1 MTMRWSPMV
10 FSIPHELGCR
20 AVPSTGHRQQAGVG
34 RIDLERRLYLQ
45 VDRSALAFVPPP
57 HPRQHH
63 HTRVLRFDELLGR
76 PAEAATALRTAS
88 ISRPS
93 ALQVTAPRIVFFSSS
108 TPHSPSRCSSKN
120 SQCGLDRSASASNA
134 G

>member
-57 HPRQHH
+57 
-63 HTRVLRFDELLGR
+63 
-76 PAEAATALRTAS
+76 
-88 ISRPS
+88 
-93 ALQVTAPRIVFFSSS
+93 SSS
-108 TPHSPSRCSSKN
+108 PASPHAGSPLRRASRAAGGGC
-120 SQCGLDRSASASNA
+120 DRLAYRVDLAPVRAA
-134 G
+134 GDCAQNCLFLV